1 MSTEPKNL
9 LHKFYDFDSLSDL
22 ERDVSECYD
31 SSIIQT
37 DDDGYFDGEIEVIV
51 RYIPNTEE

>member
-1 MSTEPKNL
+1 MSTDKML
-9 LHKFYDFDSLSDL
+9 LHKFYDFNSLSDM
-22 ERDVSECYD
+22 ERDVSECFD
-31 SSIIQT
+31 DTEIET

>member
-1 MSTEPKNL
+1 MNTEPKKL
-9 LHKFYDFDSLSDL
+9 LHKFYDFNSLHDM

-31 SSIIQT
+31 SSVIET
-37 DDDGYFDGEIEVIV
+37 DEDGYFDGEIEVIV

>member
-1 MSTEPKNL
+1 LRPKKL
-9 LHKFYDFDSLSDL
+9 LHRFYDFNSLSDM
-22 ERDVSECYD
+22 ERDVNECYD
-31 SSIIQT
+31 SNIIQT